1 MAFISC
7 SADGP
12 QDPLG
17 SFSASLAGRG
27 AVYYHSHNFL
37 RVFLPLSMLKRTP
50 AVRDKRI
57 PPSIYLAL
65 PLILLPSLWVY
76 SCFCW
81 VISFCFCWIISFCF
95 CWVISFCLC
104 GAISFCFCWCH
115 LLLPLW
121 GHLLLLLLVPSLS
134 ASVGPSPSA
143 SVGAIS
149 FCFCGAISFC
159 FCWVSF
165 YCSII
170 HYFGWSFLFSWIV
183 SFCFSWISFFRG
195 IISFCYT
202 WISFCFS
209 CGCHDLPHG
218 PLASVAARVQNS
230 ATLANSAGCCFKQ
243 PEILWPLI
251 PFLTGRMFVRPN
263 ILRTLR

>member
-27 AVYYHSHNFL
+27 AVYYHSRNFL

-50 AVRDKRI
+50 AVRDQRI

-76 SCFCW
+76 TCFCW

-115 LLLPLW
+115 LLLLLW
-121 GHLLLLLLVPSLS
+121 GLLLLLLLGLLLLLDHPLLRLELLIQLDRLLLLLLDLLLPRDHLLLLYLDLLLLLLWLS
-134 ASVGPSPSA
+134 RSPPRSVG
-143 SVGAIS
+143 
-149 FCFCGAISFC
+149 FC
-159 FCWVSF
+159 
-165 YCSII
+165 CSQ
-170 HYFGWSFLFSWIV
+170 
-183 SFCFSWISFFRG
+183 
-195 IISFCYT
+195 
-202 WISFCFS
+202 
-209 CGCHDLPHG
+209 G
-218 PLASVAARVQNS
+218 P
-230 ATLANSAGCCFKQ
+230 
-243 PEILWPLI
+243 E
-251 PFLTGRMFVRPN
+251 
-263 ILRTLR
+263 

>member
-1 MAFISC
+1 MALISC

-27 AVYYHSHNFL
+27 AVYYHSRNFL
-37 RVFLPLSMLKRTP
+37 RVFLPLSMLQRTP
-50 AVRDKRI
+50 AVRDQRI

-65 PLILLPSLWVY
+65 PLILLPSLWV
-76 SCFCW
+76 CFCW
-81 VISFCFCWIISFCF
+81 VISFCFCWVITFCFCWVISFCF
-95 CWVISFCLC
+95 CWVISFCFCWVISFCFCWVISFCFC
-104 GAISFCFCWCH
+104 GAISFCFCGAISFCFC
-115 LLLPLW
+115 
-121 GHLLLLLLVPSLS
+121 
-134 ASVGPSPSA
+134 
-143 SVGAIS
+143 GAIS

-170 HYFGWSFLFSWIV
+170 RYFGWRFLFSWIV
-183 SFCFSWISFFRG
+183 SFCFCWISFFRG

-243 PEILWPLI
+243 PEILWPLG
-251 PFLTGRMFVRPN
+251 GRRFRQERR
-263 ILRTLR
+263 I